1 MRAAD
6 ELCVLHD
13 AEMLSDGL
21 ACQPGAGGELSDGT
35 GIAGGELCDECEAG
49 GIAEGSEDGRLSAAV
64 CGAVGCG
71 VTGS

>member
-1 MRAAD
+1 M
-6 ELCVLHD
+6 LHD

-49 GIAEGSEDGRLSAAV
+49 GVAEGSEN
-64 CGAVGCG
+64 
-71 VTGS
+71 